1 MTGLSQD
8 TLLMILKIAIVP
20 VMLLSI
26 LWRNRREKRRRAN
39 TAAEDQAA
47 RNASAR
53 REVIDLRSTDIATL
67 QAALD
72 SVTSG
77 ACLVSP
83 RNEPVTE
90 PALRSALATALMDA
104 GQFDA
109 ASEVIGENAD
119 DSPGLMLCAA
129 RLHALTGNEDAARH
143 ILAAVADRQVE
154 AMRSASR
161 GLKTHLAEM
170 LAEPLKSA
178 PKSISLSDS
187 NLTEAGPLEILSL
200 SGREDEAKALASELA
215 TVLDNALRSG
225 GDDPE
230 LRIDGL
236 PAAAV
241 RRSLAALH
249 VFSSSGGNPPQYAR
263 S

>member
-1 MTGLSQD
+1 
-8 TLLMILKIAIVP
+8 MILKIAIVP

-26 LWRNRREKRRRAN
+26 LWRNRREKRRRAQ
-39 TAAEDQAA
+39 TQDRQREERAPV
-47 RNASAR
+47 R
-53 REVIDLRSTDIATL
+53 REVIDLPAADIPTL
-67 QAALD
+67 QEALNQ
-72 SVTSG
+72 VKGG

-90 PALRSALATALMDA
+90 PMLRRDLASALMDA
-104 GQFDA
+104 GRVDA
-109 ASEVIGENAD
+109 VSEVIGENAD

-129 RLHALTGNEDAARH
+129 RLHALTGNEDAARQ
-143 ILAAVADRQVE
+143 ILSVVADRQLE
-154 AMRSASR
+154 SKRIASR

-170 LAEPLKSA
+170 LAEPLRPA

-187 NLTEAGPLEILSL
+187 ALTEAGPLELLSL

-215 TVLDNALRSG
+215 TVLDKALRSG

-236 PAAAV
+236 PVAAV
-241 RRSLAALH
+241 RRSLATLH
-249 VFSSSGGNPPQYAR
+249 VFYSSGGNPPHYA
-263 S
+263 SS

>member
-26 LWRNRREKRRRAN
+26 LWRNRREKRRRAK
-39 TAAEDQAA
+39 TRDRQREERAPV
-47 RNASAR
+47 R
-53 REVIDLRSTDIATL
+53 REVIDLPAADIPTL
-67 QAALD
+67 HAALNQ
-72 SVTSG
+72 VKGG

-90 PALRSALATALMDA
+90 PMLRRDLASALMDA
-104 GQFDA
+104 GQLDA

-119 DSPGLMLCAA
+119 GSPSLMLCTA

-143 ILAAVADRQVE
+143 ILAAVADRQLE
-154 AMRSASR
+154 AMRIASR
-161 GLKTHLAEM
+161 GLKTHLAVM

-178 PKSISLSDS
+178 PKSNSLSDS
-187 NLTEAGPLEILSL
+187 TLTEASSLELLSL

-215 TVLDNALRSG
+215 TVLDKALRSG
-225 GDDPE
+225 GEDPE

-241 RRSLAALH
+241 RRSLATLH
-249 VFSSSGGNPPQYAR
+249 VFSSSGGNPPHHAR